1 VQLFTILKYIIHMNN
16 TSQVNLKSATFSL
29 MGLIALFENDHVN
42 ESIRSDLVSVR
53 DNIEKQIEALSII
66 EETKDAYLAST
77 PPTITQEKN
86 MENTYRIEEEVTTG
100 WTLISDKTENL
111 TKEKAKEIV
120 ANLIDREGYNP
131 NRLRIVVDGQI

>member
-1 VQLFTILKYIIHMNN
+1 MNN

-66 EETKDAYLAST
+66 DETKDAYLAST
-77 PPTITQEKN
+77 PPTIIQEKN

-100 WTLISDKTENL
+100 WVKISEETEHLVKDK
-111 TKEKAKEIV
+111 AREIV
-120 ANLIDREGYNP
+120 QNLIDREGYNP

>member
-1 VQLFTILKYIIHMNN
+1 MNN

-131 NRLRIVVDGQI
+131 NRLRIVVDGQV

>member
-1 VQLFTILKYIIHMNN
+1 MNN
-16 TSQVNLKSATFSL
+16 TSQVNLKSATLSL

-66 EETKDAYLAST
+66 DETKDAYLAST

-100 WTLISDKTENL
+100 WVKISEETEHLVKDK
-111 TKEKAKEIV
+111 AREIV
-120 ANLIDREGYNP
+120 QNLIDREGYNP